1 VNNISRANK
10 KEVNNMN
17 SSENLPSTTSRTTL
31 IIVGWIIEIITNFT
45 GWWILTVIGLILVL
59 IGCYQ
64 WTRIKNR
71 HWAFM
76 FWGILA
82 PIGLLGISL
91 LSDKSQVQSTNKILS
106 NNDQNPP
113 INT

>member
-1 VNNISRANK
+1 
-10 KEVNNMN
+10 MN
-17 SSENLPSTTSRTTL
+17 SSEKLPGTGSRTAL
-31 IIVGWIIEIITNFT
+31 I
-45 GWWILTVIGLILVL
+45 VIGLIISFISNLSGWWFLTIIALILIL

-64 WTRIKNR
+64 WTRLKNR

-91 LSDKSQVQSTNKILS
+91 LKDKSEVAHNEVIMQNI
-106 NNDQNPP
+106 NQNPP
-113 INT
+113 STPNNY